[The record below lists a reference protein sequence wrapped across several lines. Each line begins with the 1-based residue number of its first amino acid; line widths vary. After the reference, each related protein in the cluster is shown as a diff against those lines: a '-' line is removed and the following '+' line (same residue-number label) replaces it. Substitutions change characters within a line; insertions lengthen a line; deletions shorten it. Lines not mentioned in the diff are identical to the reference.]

1 MAKNFSFTIYPVR
14 DHKGL
19 TGQFKCMYRRGF
31 YGHWH
36 IYKQGK
42 KDRFFASWDDA
53 QQFLI
58 DKVNGNMVQFT
69 LCFAGESRPAAI
81 EQCDSEAAI
90 DVLLDRVVEI
100 IRKTAFIEE
109 FQAQATREECLGLA
123 VSKFC
128 SWGSSI
134 FQVMFAALEDAN
146 FHGQNETVEQWIKE
160 FEK

>member
-1 MAKNFSFTIYPVR
+1 MPKNFSFTIYPVR
-14 DHKGL
+14 DRKSL
-19 TGQFKCMYRRGF
+19 TGQFKCMYKRGLNDR
-31 YGHWH
+31 WH

-53 QQFLI
+53 QRFLI
-58 DKVNGNMVQFT
+58 NKCNGNMALFT
-69 LCFAGESRPAAI
+69 LCFTGESRPADI
-81 EQCDSEAAI
+81 EPSDPEAAI

-128 SWGSSI
+128 SWDSSI
-134 FQVMFAALEDAN
+134 FQVMYAALEDAN
-146 FHGQNETVEQWIKE
+146 FHTKNETVEKWIEEYK
-160 FEK
+160 

>member
-1 MAKNFSFTIYPVR
+1 MPKNFSFTIYPVR
-14 DHKGL
+14 DRKGL

-53 QQFLI
+53 QRFLI
-58 DKVNGNMVQFT
+58 DKVNGNMVLFT
-69 LCFAGESRPAAI
+69 LCFAGESRPADT
-81 EQCDSEAAI
+81 EPSDPEAAI
-90 DVLLDRVVEI
+90 SALLDRVVEI
-100 IRKTAFIEE
+100 IRRNVFVKE
-109 FQAQATREECLGLA
+109 FQDQATKWECLGIA
-123 VSKFC
+123 VAKFC
-128 SWGSSI
+128 DWDASI
-134 FQVMFAALEDAN
+134 FEVFSASLEDAN

>member
-1 MAKNFSFTIYPVR
+1 MPKNFSFTIYPVR
-14 DHKGL
+14 DRKGL

-69 LCFAGESRPAAI
+69 LCFAGESRPVAI

-100 IRKTAFIEE
+100 IRRNVFVKE
-109 FQAQATREECLGLA
+109 FQDQATKEECVGIA
-123 VSKFC
+123 IAKYC
-128 SWGSSI
+128 DWGSSI

>member
-1 MAKNFSFTIYPVR
+1 MSQPVPIVYHRKDTSMPKNFSFTIYPVR
-14 DHKGL
+14 DRKGL

-42 KDRFFASWDDA
+42 K
-53 QQFLI
+53 
-58 DKVNGNMVQFT
+58 
-69 LCFAGESRPAAI
+69 
-81 EQCDSEAAI
+81 
-90 DVLLDRVVEI
+90 
-100 IRKTAFIEE
+100 
-109 FQAQATREECLGLA
+109 EECVGIA
-123 VSKFC
+123 IAKYC
-128 SWGSSI
+128 DWGSSI